1 MKNKFF
7 RRAHISEA
15 KFKLILK
22 LFCQEKTAVE
32 ISEVTGISRVTV
44 NKYMGDIRMMIMTC
58 DDEMLKQDAR
68 ALFSDAFSQ
77 WEKSKDGTGSGNLIT
92 MAGIEA
98 VGKKLKIHPLE
109 ELPHTTMLRIT
120 QGKKRNKKEEVLAQR
135 FCGFVDLKERQYYQ
149 LRTVSRRKNGK
160 RIVQNADRFWKIFRN
175 RIHKSK
181 GLAANTI
188 YLHLKESELRCN
200 YRKAEI
206 YAMLLK
212 VMRRRNVRIDR
223 AA

>member
-32 ISEVTGISRVTV
+32 ISEQTGISRVTV
-44 NKYMGDIRMMIMTC
+44 NKYLGDIRMMIMTC
-58 DDEMLKQDAR
+58 DDELLKQDAKV
-68 ALFSDAFSQ
+68 LFADTFSK
-77 WEKSKDGTGSGNLIT
+77 WEKSKLQVLNSPIT
-92 MAGIEA
+92 MAGIE
-98 VGKKLKIHPLE
+98 VDGSKLKIHPIE
-109 ELPHTTMLRIT
+109 ELAHNKMLRIA
-120 QGKKRNKKEEVLAQR
+120 QGKKRNKKEDVIAQR
-135 FCGFVDLKERQYYQ
+135 FCGFVDLKERQYYK

-160 RIVQNADRFWKIFRN
+160 KMVKNADRLWKIFRN

-181 GLAANTI
+181 GLASNTI

-200 YRKAEI
+200 YGKTEI

>member
-1 MKNKFF
+1 MKNKFS

-32 ISEVTGISRVTV
+32 ISEITGISRVTV
-44 NKYMGDIRMMIMTC
+44 NKYLGDIRMMILTC

-68 ALFSDAFSQ
+68 ELFSDTFSER
-77 WEKSKDGTGSGNLIT
+77 EKSKSQILLNPIT
-92 MAGIEA
+92 MAGIE
-98 VGKKLKIHPLE
+98 VEGSRLKIHPIE
-109 ELPHTTMLRIT
+109 KPFHNKMLRIAKG
-120 QGKKRNKKEEVLAQR
+120 QKNIGKEHVMAQR
-135 FCGFVDLKERQYYQ
+135 FCGFVDLKKRQFYH
-149 LRTVSRRKNGK
+149 VSTAARRKNGK
-160 RIVQNADRFWKIFRN
+160 KMVQNADRLWKIFRN
-175 RIHKSK
+175 QISKSK
-181 GLAANTI
+181 GLASNTI

-200 YRKAEI
+200 YRKAEM

-212 VMRRRNVRIDR
+212 VMRRRNVNINR